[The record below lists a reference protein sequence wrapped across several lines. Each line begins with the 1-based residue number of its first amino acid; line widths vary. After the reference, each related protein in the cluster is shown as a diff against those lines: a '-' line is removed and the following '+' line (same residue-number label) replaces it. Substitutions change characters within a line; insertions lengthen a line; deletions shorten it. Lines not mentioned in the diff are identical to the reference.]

1 VSDKVTDQDVFA
13 GVHNALRREF
23 GSVADVQE
31 VSPGDGTNPAVFGFT
46 VDGVDYSLSV
56 NATP

>member
-1 VSDKVTDQDVFA
+1 MSDTVTDQDVFA

-31 VSPGDGTNPAVFGFT
+31 VSPGDGTTPAVFGFT

-56 NATP
+56 NVTP